1 MADNTPEVGELLRLA
16 ATAGRAVPLTFP
28 MAQDPLVGRTIAGYA
43 LKRAVGEGGTAQ
55 VYQAEHPERGTVALK
70 VLRARLAQDPIAVK
84 RSLRE
89 AEFGAR
95 VVHPNV
101 VRTFDFGEADGVYY
115 LALEWAGGEPLE
127 LFLARSGHL
136 EPPLVGRIIEQL
148 GAALEEAHKNGI
160 IHRDLKPANI
170 MYDPAEQKARL
181 LDFGIARD
189 AEIGA
194 EERLTRAGFFVGTL
208 QYVAPETLSGELVGE
223 QADVYSL
230 AVIAYQLL
238 TEVTPFPG
246 KNPREL
252 FQQLLT
258 EEPTPLNSAVKGL
271 RFSPRLEEVVMKGL
285 ARDLAKRWKTVPE
298 FTTAFC
304 EAASAQTDRKGSFF
318 SSIFK
323 R

>member
-1 MADNTPEVGELLRLA
+1 
-16 ATAGRAVPLTFP
+16 
-28 MAQDPLVGRTIAGYA
+28 MAQDSLVGRTVAGYTVR
-43 LKRAVGEGGTAQ
+43 KAVGEGGTAQ
-55 VYQAEHPERGTVALK
+55 VYFAEHPERGSVALK
-70 VLRARLAQDPIAVK
+70 VLRPRLASDPIAIK
-84 RSLRE
+84 RFLRE

-101 VRTFDFGEADGVYY
+101 VRTFDFGESDGVQY
-115 LALEWAGGEPLE
+115 LALEWAEGEPLE
-127 LFLARSGHL
+127 VFIARAGKLAPAVAAH
-136 EPPLVGRIIEQL
+136 IIEQL
-148 GAALEEAHKNGI
+148 GAALTEAHRVGI

-170 MYDPAEQKARL
+170 MYDPATQIAKL

-189 AEIGA
+189 SELPP

-208 QYVAPETLSGELVGE
+208 QYVAPEALSGELVGE

-258 EEPTPLNSAVKGL
+258 QDPIPLNQAGAGT
-271 RFSPRLEEVVMKGL
+271 FSSRLEEVVMKGL
-285 ARDLAKRWKTVPE
+285 ARDLGKRWKTVAD
-298 FTTAFC
+298 FTRAFK
-304 EAASAQTDRKGSFF
+304 EAALAEPERKTGFF
-318 SSIFK
+318 SSLFK
-323 R
+323 RG

>member
-1 MADNTPEVGELLRLA
+1 
-16 ATAGRAVPLTFP
+16 
-28 MAQDPLVGRTIAGYA
+28 MAQDPLVGRTVAGYTVR
-43 LKRAVGEGGTAQ
+43 KAVGEGGTAQ
-55 VYQAEHPERGTVALK
+55 VYLADHPDRGQVALK
-70 VLRARLAQDPIAVK
+70 VLRPRLAADSVAVK
-84 RSLRE
+84 RFLRE

-101 VRTFDFGEADGVYY
+101 VRTFDFGEADGVQY
-115 LALEWAGGEPLE
+115 LALEWADGEPLE
-127 LFLARSGHL
+127 SFLAKAGRL
-136 EPPLVGRIIEQL
+136 VPPVAANIVQQL
-148 GAALEEAHKNGI
+148 GAALEEAHRAGI

-170 MYDPAEQKARL
+170 MYDPATQTARL

-189 AEIGA
+189 SELPA

-208 QYVAPETLSGELVGE
+208 QYVAPEALSGELVGE

-258 EEPTPLNSAVKGL
+258 QEPMPLNQTDRGVK
-271 RFSPRLEEVVMKGL
+271 FSSRLEEVVMKGL
-285 ARDLAKRWKTVPE
+285 ARDLSKRWKTVTD
-298 FTTAFC
+298 FTRAFC
-304 EAASAQTDRKGSFF
+304 DAATAEPEKKGFF
-318 SSIFK
+318 SSLF
-323 R
+323 RRD

>member
-1 MADNTPEVGELLRLA
+1 
-16 ATAGRAVPLTFP
+16 
-28 MAQDPLVGRTIAGYA
+28 MAQDPNVGKTIAGYA
-43 LKRAVGEGGTAQ
+43 VRKAVGEGGTAQ
-55 VYQAEHPERGTVALK
+55 VYLAEHPERGKVALK
-70 VLRARLAQDPIAVK
+70 LLRPRLATDSVAVK
-84 RSLRE
+84 RFLRE

-101 VRTFDFGEADGVYY
+101 VRTFDFGEADGVQY
-115 LALEWAGGEPLE
+115 LALEWADGESLE
-127 LFLARSGHL
+127 TFMTRAGKLA
-136 EPPLVGRIIEQL
+136 PPVAANIIKQL
-148 GAALEEAHKNGI
+148 GGALEEAHRVGI

-170 MYDPAEQKARL
+170 IYDPTTQTVHL

-189 AEIGA
+189 AELPA

-208 QYVAPETLSGELVGE
+208 QYVAPEALSGELVGE

-258 EEPTPLNSAVKGL
+258 QDPITLNLADRTVK
-271 RFSPRLEEVVMKGL
+271 FSPRLEEVVMKGL
-285 ARDLAKRWKTVPE
+285 ARELAKRWKTVMD
-298 FTTAFC
+298 FTNAFC
-304 EAASAQTDRKGSFF
+304 DAATAEPTEKKGFF

-323 R
+323 RD

>member
-1 MADNTPEVGELLRLA
+1 
-16 ATAGRAVPLTFP
+16 
-28 MAQDPLVGRTIAGYA
+28 MAQDSLIGQTVAGYIIR
-43 LKRAVGEGGTAQ
+43 RAVGEGGTAQ
-55 VYQAEHPERGTVALK
+55 VYLAEHAERGKVALK
-70 VLRARLAQDPIAVK
+70 VLRPRLATDPVAIK
-84 RSLRE
+84 RFLRE

-95 VVHPNV
+95 VVHANV
-101 VRTFDFGEADGVYY
+101 VRTFEFGEADGVQY
-115 LALEWAGGEPLE
+115 LALEWADGEPLE
-127 LFLARSGHL
+127 TFIAKAGKLT
-136 EPPLVGRIIEQL
+136 PPVAANIVQQI
-148 GAALEEAHKNGI
+148 GAALQEAHSKGI

-170 MYDPAEQKARL
+170 MYDPTTQTARL

-189 AEIGA
+189 AELPA

-208 QYVAPETLSGELVGE
+208 QYVAPEALSGELVGE

-258 EEPTPLNSAVKGL
+258 QDPIMLNQADRGTK
-271 RFSPRLEEVVMKGL
+271 FSPRLEEVVMKGL
-285 ARDLAKRWKTVPE
+285 ARDLGKRWKTVQD
-298 FTTAFC
+298 FTVAFS
-304 EAASAQTDRKGSFF
+304 EAATAEPEKPGFF

-323 R
+323 RS